1 MLLGGRVCVVAGVGA
16 GLGREVAL
24 ALAGRTAEAIEH
36 TQRALSD
43 RQQLGDEIDTF
54 AVATFVVSQILALNE
69 LYEAAEQAGYL
80 RGLRSAVGS
89 LEHAELASIVEELNR
104 DPRDLEPALA
114 APVLD

>member
-1 MLLGGRVCVVAGVGA
+1 MKHHLPDPRA
-16 GLGREVAL
+16 R
-24 ALAGRTAEAIEH
+24 AEAIMGY
-36 TQRALSD
+36 LSRLHLD
-43 RQQLGDEIDTF
+43 PSS
-54 AVATFVVSQILALNE
+54 ASQIFALNE

-89 LEHAELASIVEELNR
+89 IEHEELASIVEELNR

>member
-1 MLLGGRVCVVAGVGA
+1 VKHHLP
-16 GLGREVAL
+16 
-24 ALAGRTAEAIEH
+24 EAIMAYLNRLH
-36 TQRALSD
+36 LDASTA
-43 RQQLGDEIDTF
+43 
-54 AVATFVVSQILALNE
+54 SQILALNE